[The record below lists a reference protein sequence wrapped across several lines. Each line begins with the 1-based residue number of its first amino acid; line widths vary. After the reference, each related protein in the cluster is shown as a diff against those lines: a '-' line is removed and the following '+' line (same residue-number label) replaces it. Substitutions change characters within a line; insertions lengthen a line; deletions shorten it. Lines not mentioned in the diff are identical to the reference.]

1 MRLITQQ
8 TDVDKL
14 HDYLFTKKEV
24 QLSPALEQKLER
36 LERCDGLI
44 RAYGVRSQVVEML
57 IEYYKGK
64 DQAYSK
70 RTAYNDFQETQELF
84 NSGYRHD
91 IRRYNVD
98 LIIGEVIK
106 TKRQAEKLEVPDTRA
121 MAACDANLIKIN
133 EKFFGETDK
142 IDWSLIK
149 RPMMIFSFDPSLINS
164 DVPVEK
170 EKLEKL
176 INKFK
181 TIRKKVNDKPVVQ
194 DITWEDVKP

>member
-44 RAYGVRSQVVEML
+44 RQHGLRSEVVRMM
-57 IEYYKGK
+57 IEYYEKQDK
-64 DQAYSK
+64 SYSK
-70 RTAYNDFQETQELF
+70 RTAYNDYQETQELF

-98 LIIGEVIK
+98 LIVGEVLK
-106 TKRQAEKLEVPDTRA
+106 TKRKAEALAEPDTRA

-149 RPMMIFSFDPSLINS
+149 RPMMVFCFDPALINS

-170 EKLEKL
+170 EKLDKL
-176 INKFK
+176 ITKFK
-181 TIRKKVNDKPVVQ
+181 TIRKKVNEKPLVQ
-194 DITWEDVKP
+194 DITWEDVK